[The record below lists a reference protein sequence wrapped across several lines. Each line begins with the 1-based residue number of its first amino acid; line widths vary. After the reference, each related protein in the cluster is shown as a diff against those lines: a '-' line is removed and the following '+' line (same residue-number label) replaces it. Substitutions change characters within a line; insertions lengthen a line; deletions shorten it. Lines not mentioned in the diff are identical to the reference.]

1 MFLLLA
7 PPNRRPPLREAFQS
21 MWQNWVDSAQDFL
34 VNDLRHRHD
43 LIAILIFAWIALWL
57 VRVITNRMRRA
68 AEKHPNGWP
77 CPHRANPHSRLGAA
91 CHRHRHRRLF
101 HRDHILRD
109 VFDLNLAPLLASASV
124 AGVAIGLAAQTIVKD
139 MINGMLVL
147 VEDQYN
153 VGDWITVAG
162 VTGTVESMSLRKTAV
177 RGGDGTLYLIP
188 NSQIT
193 TVANQNRDFSV
204 TTLNISVDFSANPD
218 KVIALLK
225 KVSSEVRQ
233 EPAYKDVFLGD
244 PQVLGVDQIKG
255 SEVIYPISVKTL
267 ARKQYDA
274 LREMQKRIRIALEE
288 NDMLPGSPFR
298 VTGGSEHNDA
308 RGAAKKRAGGR
319 SHYRTNRTRSTR
331 SHPSSSSVLRCH
343 RGPQLRNRAHRRK
356 TMRPLAEHNKTRFF
370 L

>member
-1 MFLLLA
+1 
-7 PPNRRPPLREAFQS
+7 
-21 MWQNWVDSAQDFL
+21 
-34 VNDLRHRHD
+34 
-43 LIAILIFAWIALWL
+43 
-57 VRVITNRMRRA
+57 MRRA
-68 AEKHPNGWP
+68 AEKHPNVGLARTAQIRTLASVL
-77 CPHRANPHSRLGAA
+77 RATG
-91 CHRHRHRRLF
+91 F
-101 HRDHILRD
+101 GIVGFFTVVTILREL
-109 VFDLNLAPLLASASV
+109 FDLNLAPLLASAGV

-162 VTGTVESMSLRKTAV
+162 VTGTVESMSLRKTSV

-193 TVANQNRDFSV
+193 IVANQNRDFSV

-233 EPAYKDVFLGD
+233 EPAYKDIFLGD

-267 ARKQYDA
+267 ARKQFDA

-298 VTGGSEHNDA
+298 VTGGSSTTMPGERPKSAPVADPT
-308 RGAAKKRAGGR
+308 
-319 SHYRTNRTRSTR
+319 TNK
-331 SHPSSSSVLRCH
+331 PNEINPFA
-343 RGPQLRNRAHRRK
+343 PQ
-356 TMRPLAEHNKTRFF
+356 
-370 L
+370 

>member
-1 MFLLLA
+1 
-7 PPNRRPPLREAFQS
+7 
-21 MWQNWVDSAQDFL
+21 VDSAQDFL
-34 VNDLRHRHD
+34 VNDLRRLITD
-43 LIAILIFAWIALWL
+43 LIVILIFAWVALWL
-57 VRVITNRMRRA
+57 VKVVTNRMRRA
-68 AEKHPNGWP
+68 AERHPTVGLARTAQIRTLASVL
-77 CPHRANPHSRLGAA
+77 RATGIGIVG
-91 CHRHRHRRLF
+91 F
-101 HRDHILRD
+101 FTVITILRD

-124 AGVAIGLAAQTIVKD
+124 AGVAIGLAAQTIIKD

-162 VTGTVESMSLRKTAV
+162 VTGTVESMSLRKTSV

-233 EPAYKDVFLGD
+233 EPAYKDIFLSD

-274 LREMQKRIRIALEE
+274 LREMQKRIRIALED

-298 VTGGSEHNDA
+298 VIGGSSTTMPGERPKSAPVADPT
-308 RGAAKKRAGGR
+308 
-319 SHYRTNRTRSTR
+319 TNK
-331 SHPSSSSVLRCH
+331 PNEINPFA
-343 RGPQLRNRAHRRK
+343 PQ
-356 TMRPLAEHNKTRFF
+356 
-370 L
+370 

>member
-1 MFLLLA
+1 MK
-7 PPNRRPPLREAFQS
+7 
-21 MWQNWVDSAQDFL
+21 
-34 VNDLRHRHD
+34 
-43 LIAILIFAWIALWL
+43 
-57 VRVITNRMRRA
+57 VITDRMRRA
-68 AEKHPNGWP
+68 AEKHPNVGLARTAQIRTLASVL
-77 CPHRANPHSRLGAA
+77 RATGFGIVE
-91 CHRHRHRRLF
+91 LF
-101 HRDHILRD
+101 HRGHASCAML
-109 VFDLNLAPLLASASV
+109 FDLNLTPLLTGAGV

-153 VGDWITVAG
+153 VGDWITIAG

-204 TTLNISVDFSANPD
+204 TTLNISVDFSGQSRQGD
-218 KVIALLK
+218 RIIEKI
-225 KVSSEVRQ
+225 SSEVRQ

-274 LREMQKRIRIALEE
+274 LREMQKRIRIALED

-298 VTGGSEHNDA
+298 VIGGSGTTMPGERPKSAPVADPTT
-308 RGAAKKRAGGR
+308 AKPNEINPFA
-319 SHYRTNRTRSTR
+319 
-331 SHPSSSSVLRCH
+331 
-343 RGPQLRNRAHRRK
+343 PQ
-356 TMRPLAEHNKTRFF
+356 
-370 L
+370 

>member
-1 MFLLLA
+1 
-7 PPNRRPPLREAFQS
+7 
-21 MWQNWVDSAQDFL
+21 MWQSWVDSAQDFL
-34 VNDLRHRHD
+34 VNDLKH
-43 LIAILIFAWIALWL
+43 LIAILLFAWLAFWL
-57 VRVITNRMRRA
+57 VKVITDRMRRA
-68 AEKHPNGWP
+68 AEKHPNLGLA
-77 CPHRANPHSRLGAA
+77 RASQIRTLASVLRATGIGVVG
-91 CHRHRHRRLF
+91 F
-101 HRDHILRD
+101 FTVITILRD
-109 VFDLNLAPLLASASV
+109 IFDLNLVPLLAGASI

-139 MINGMLVL
+139 VINGMLVL

-162 VTGTVESMSLRKTAV
+162 VTGTVESMSLRRTSV

-233 EPAYKDVFLGD
+233 DPAYKDIFLGD

-274 LREMQKRIRIALEE
+274 LREMQKRIRIALED

-298 VTGGSEHNDA
+298 VIGGHGPTVPGERPNPAPTQDPTTNKPIETNPF
-308 RGAAKKRAGGR
+308 AA
-319 SHYRTNRTRSTR
+319 
-331 SHPSSSSVLRCH
+331 
-343 RGPQLRNRAHRRK
+343 Q
-356 TMRPLAEHNKTRFF
+356 
-370 L
+370 